1 MCFHHCA
8 EFSYMLDNIDV
19 DARPD
24 VKKVSTKEIKYFTEN
39 ISQLSYRQTNFQE
52 PEDDD
57 FKES

>member
-1 MCFHHCA
+1 MCFQHCA
-8 EFSYMLDNIDV
+8 EFSYLLDNIDL
-19 DARPD
+19 DAPSD
-24 VKKVSTKEIKYFTEN
+24 VKKVSTKELKYFTEN

>member
-1 MCFHHCA
+1 
-8 EFSYMLDNIDV
+8 MLDNIDV

-24 VKKVSTKEIKYFTEN
+24 VKKVSTKEIKYFTKN